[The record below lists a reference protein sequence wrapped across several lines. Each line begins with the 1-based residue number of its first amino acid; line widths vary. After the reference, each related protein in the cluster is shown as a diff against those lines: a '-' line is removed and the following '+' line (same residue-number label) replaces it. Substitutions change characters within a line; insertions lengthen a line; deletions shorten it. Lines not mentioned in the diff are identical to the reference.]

1 MVRSSGQR
9 QMLSYFQGFVPIHT
23 IFYSVFHPTE
33 GSKIKYEFPPNNLK
47 NHGINFNTFKNYII
61 PKPILCH
68 KLITFKYGTYRIV
81 CYPVTINSP
90 IYARNFFSF
99 NFVFVFPYDCETSPY
114 EPAITRLGKMF
125 KVLEEQNQLLSKSER
140 DPVFFD
146 LKVLENSTTTPS
158 TAGPS
163 STPNP
168 SSNTTPTHPTSEK
181 DTKDMRSSRYSDL
194 IKDLGLPQSAF
205 SIQDLLMRIFQ
216 DLNNYSE
223 CLIPIDEGNAVGIKI
238 FPLLR
243 PPTTCVS
250 LEDVPLSSVNLKKII
265 DVNWDP
271 TMMSIVPY
279 IDGLN
284 SIAKISK
291 LSNSDPGLV
300 IECIRHLIYY
310 KCVTLSDIFQFSNIY
325 APSSLIRNFLTD
337 PLMASDC
344 QSYVTFP
351 EVSKISNLPLNKSLG
366 SGDQDS
372 PSFSVRRKSKSSS
385 IPSNPDSRT
394 TSFSSTS
401 RVSQNSSLNSSFSSI
416 YKDWRQSQTSCSSS
430 NIHVINNRNRFLPTR
445 SCLFDLYRSLSQG
458 QTLKTWYE
466 SKYMILKENN
476 IDIRRFITFG
486 LEKRIIYRCYS
497 FPVMINAGSRE
508 PKEMTPIITKD
519 LVNNDKLLEKR
530 NHNHL
535 LSATGS
541 RNTAQSGNL
550 KPERPSK
557 VSFEMQRVSSLATG
571 KSTMPK
577 LSDEEEGILEESI
590 RNAETFDKICVLLS
604 KPKLEVES
612 YLNELGEFKVIN
624 S

>member
-1 MVRSSGQR
+1 M
-9 QMLSYFQGFVPIHT
+9 PIHT

-47 NHGINFNTFKNYII
+47 SHGINFNTIKNYII

-146 LKVLENSTTTPS
+146 LKAIENSLLTPS
-158 TAGPS
+158 TAGPPATS
-163 STPNP
+163 NP
-168 SSNTTPTHPTSEK
+168 SSNTTPTHPTSDKDAKDLRSNRFNGEK
-181 DTKDMRSSRYSDL
+181 YNDI
-194 IKDLGLPQSAF
+194 IKDLGLPESTF

-223 CLIPIDEGNAVGIKI
+223 CLIPIDDGNAVDIKI

-271 TMMSIVPY
+271 TMMGIVPY

-291 LSNSDPGLV
+291 FSHSDPSLV

-337 PLMASDC
+337 PLMATDC

-351 EVSKISNLPLNKSLG
+351 EISKLSNLPLNKNFDSV
-366 SGDQDS
+366 DQDLT
-372 PSFSVRRKSKSSS
+372 SFSVRRKSKSSS
-385 IPSNPDSRT
+385 VPSNPNSRT

-401 RVSQNSSLNSSFSSI
+401 KVSQNSSLNSSFSSVS
-416 YKDWRQSQTSCSSS
+416 KDWRQSQTS
-430 NIHVINNRNRFLPTR
+430 
-445 SCLFDLYRSLSQG
+445 
-458 QTLKTWYE
+458 
-466 SKYMILKENN
+466 
-476 IDIRRFITFG
+476 
-486 LEKRIIYRCYS
+486 
-497 FPVMINAGSRE
+497 
-508 PKEMTPIITKD
+508 
-519 LVNNDKLLEKR
+519 LLEHK
-530 NHNHL
+530 H
-535 LSATGS
+535 ACYQQT
-541 RNTAQSGNL
+541 
-550 KPERPSK
+550 
-557 VSFEMQRVSSLATG
+557 
-571 KSTMPK
+571 
-577 LSDEEEGILEESI
+577 
-590 RNAETFDKICVLLS
+590 
-604 KPKLEVES
+604 
-612 YLNELGEFKVIN
+612 
-624 S
+624 

>member
-1 MVRSSGQR
+1 MQ
-9 QMLSYFQGFVPIHT
+9 SYFQGFVPIHT

-47 NHGINFNTFKNYII
+47 NHGINFNTIKNYII
-61 PKPILCH
+61 PKPVLCH
-68 KLITFKYGTYRIV
+68 KLLTFKYGTYRIV

-146 LKVLENSTTTPS
+146 LKALENSTMTPS

-163 STPNP
+163 STSNP
-168 SSNTTPTHPTSEK
+168 GSNTTPTHPTCDKDAKDLRNSRFNCEK
-181 DTKDMRSSRYSDL
+181 YGDI
-194 IKDLGLPQSAF
+194 IKDLGFSESTF

-223 CLIPIDEGNAVGIKI
+223 CLIPIDEGNAVDIKI
-238 FPLLR
+238 FPLLK

-250 LEDVPLSSVNLKKII
+250 LEDVPLSSVNLKSII

-271 TMMSIVPY
+271 TMMCIVPY

-291 LSNSDPGLV
+291 LSHSDPGLV

-351 EVSKISNLPLNKSLG
+351 DVSKISNLPLNKNLDSA
-366 SGDQDS
+366 DQEL
-372 PSFSVRRKSKSSS
+372 PPFSMRRKSKSSS
-385 IPSNPDSRT
+385 IPSTPGSRT
-394 TSFSSTS
+394 TSLSSTS
-401 RVSQNSSLNSSFSSI
+401 KFSQNSSLNSSFSSI
-416 YKDWRQSQTSCSSS
+416 YKDWRQSQTSRSSS
-430 NIHVINNRNRFLPTR
+430 NVHGMDSRNQFLPTR

-466 SKYMILKENN
+466 LKYTILKENN
-476 IDIRRFITFG
+476 IDIRRLITFG

-497 FPVMINAGSRE
+497 YPVMLNIESRE
-508 PKEMTPIITKD
+508 TKEITPVIPNES
-519 LVNNDKLLEKR
+519 LHEDKSLKKK
-530 NHNHL
+530 NHEHPF
-535 LSATGS
+535 SVIES
-541 RNTAQSGNL
+541 KNTVRPNNL

-557 VSFEMQRVSSLATG
+557 VSFEMKGENSLATG
-571 KSTMPK
+571 KNTIVK
-577 LSDEEEGILEESI
+577 LSDEEERIFEKSI
-590 RNAETFDKICVLLS
+590 RCAENFDKICVLIGKS
-604 KPKLEVES
+604 KLEVEN

>member
-1 MVRSSGQR
+1 MQ
-9 QMLSYFQGFVPIHT
+9 SYFQGFVPIHT

-47 NHGINFNTFKNYII
+47 SHGINFNTIKNYII

-146 LKVLENSTTTPS
+146 LKAMENSSLTPS
-158 TAGPS
+158 TAGPPATS
-163 STPNP
+163 NP
-168 SSNTTPTHPTSEK
+168 SSNTTPTHPTSDKDAKDLRGNRFNGEK
-181 DTKDMRSSRYSDL
+181 YNDI
-194 IKDLGLPQSAF
+194 IKNLGLPESTF

-223 CLIPIDEGNAVGIKI
+223 CLIPIDDGNAVDIKI

-271 TMMSIVPY
+271 TMMGIVPY

-291 LSNSDPGLV
+291 LSHSDPSLV

-337 PLMASDC
+337 PLMATDC

-351 EVSKISNLPLNKSLG
+351 EISKLSNLPLNKNFDSV
-366 SGDQDS
+366 DQDLT
-372 PSFSVRRKSKSSS
+372 SFSVRRKSKSSS
-385 IPSNPDSRT
+385 VPSNVNSRT
-394 TSFSSTS
+394 TSFSSIS
-401 RVSQNSSLNSSFSSI
+401 KVSQNSSLNSSFSSVS
-416 YKDWRQSQTSCSSS
+416 KDWRHSQTSCSST
-430 NIHVINNRNRFLPTR
+430 NMHGINNRNQFLPTR
-445 SCLFDLYRSLSQG
+445 SCLFDLYISLSQG
-458 QTLKTWYE
+458 QTLKSWYE
-466 SKYMILKENN
+466 LKFTTFKENN

-486 LEKRIIYRCYS
+486 LERSIIYRCYS
-497 FPVMINAGSRE
+497 FPIMLHVGLRDT
-508 PKEMTPIITKD
+508 KEMTPITTKESS
-519 LVNNDKLLEKR
+519 NEDKLLKKTDY
-530 NHNHL
+530 NHS
-535 LSATGS
+535 LSVTGS
-541 RNTAQSGNL
+541 KSTTQTNNQKS
-550 KPERPSK
+550 ERPSK
-557 VSFEMQRVSSLATG
+557 VSFDMQRANSLATG
-571 KSTMPK
+571 KYKIPK
-577 LSDEEEGILEESI
+577 LSDEEKKILENSV
-590 RNAETFDKICVLLS
+590 RSAENFDKICVLLGKS
-604 KPKLEVES
+604 KQEVEN
-612 YLNELGEFKVIN
+612 YLSEMGEFRVIN

>member
-1 MVRSSGQR
+1 MQ
-9 QMLSYFQGFVPIHT
+9 SYFQGFVPIHT

-47 NHGINFNTFKNYII
+47 NHGINFNTIKNYII

-125 KVLEEQNQLLSKSER
+125 KVLEEQNQLLSKSEK
-140 DPVFFD
+140 DAVFFD
-146 LKVLENSTTTPS
+146 LKALENSTITPS
-158 TAGPS
+158 TAGAPTTS
-163 STPNP
+163 NP
-168 SSNTTPTHPTSEK
+168 SSNTTPTYPTSDK
-181 DTKDMRSSRYSDL
+181 DAKDLRSSRYNDL
-194 IKDLGLPQSAF
+194 TKDLGLPESSF

-223 CLIPIDEGNAVGIKI
+223 CLIPIDEGNAVDIKI

-291 LSNSDPGLV
+291 LSRSDPSLV

-325 APSSLIRNFLTD
+325 APSSLIRTFLTD
-337 PLMASDC
+337 QLMASDC
-344 QSYVTFP
+344 QSYVAFP
-351 EVSKISNLPLNKSLG
+351 EISKMSSLPLSKNLDSA
-366 SGDQDS
+366 DRDS
-372 PSFSVRRKSKSSS
+372 PSLFVRRKSKSSS

-394 TSFSSTS
+394 TSFSSNS
-401 RVSQNSSLNSSFSSI
+401 KVSQNSSLNSSFSSVC
-416 YKDWRQSQTSCSSS
+416 KDWRQSQTSLSSS
-430 NIHVINNRNRFLPTR
+430 NLRANDNRNRFLPTR

-458 QTLKTWYE
+458 RTLKSWYE
-466 SKYMILKENN
+466 SKHAILKENN
-476 IDIRRFITFG
+476 IDVRRFITFG
-486 LEKRIIYRCYS
+486 LERRIIYRCYS
-497 FPVMINAGSRE
+497 FPVMLNVDSRE
-508 PKEMTPIITKD
+508 RKEMTRMILKD
-519 LVNNDKLLEKR
+519 SLNDDRSLKKKNQDASFSVVGSKNSGQPNNVK
-530 NHNHL
+530 
-535 LSATGS
+535 S
-541 RNTAQSGNL
+541 
-550 KPERPSK
+550 ERPSK
-557 VSFEMQRVSSLATG
+557 VSFEMQRAGSLATG
-571 KSTMPK
+571 EATIPK
-577 LSDEEEGILEESI
+577 LSDEEERILENSI
-590 RNAETFDKICVLLS
+590 RSAESFDNICVLLS
-604 KPKLEVES
+604 KSKLEVEN